1 MNEPEKKD
9 GIWIKTNNQYE
20 HILINQK
27 YSNYQSGVWSS
38 DTPVPYGNYNAV
50 CNISYNNAIYAIQ
63 DIIYTYSN
71 GVWTRHMFTIP
82 QYTMNG
88 KAAAIYND
96 KLYLAS
102 DHVVYVYDNINDL
115 TTYKS
120 IPINYEIDSD
130 AEALFIY
137 NNSVYCMGYGSPY
150 MITYKIN
157 TNTDTATK
165 INNYVNRCDGN
176 WIDIGII
183 NGHIY
188 VLYGWTL
195 YLVDNIDDMENTS
208 IHAKLTIPGL
218 SGYKSTPGGVCFK
231 DNMMHIFYDKYHY
244 VTDGNTLTQIC
255 TLPNNHSHYYSNGC
269 VFHGDIHLIGGN
281 TNRTYEA
288 TVTDHIKFQSPE
300 KVYSPNT
307 LIINRGNSN
316 SGVYLTAINDNS
328 EIIKGN
334 NNRFVSGFDDCFYF
348 ADSAFDWTAPMYYG
362 DGSRWIKFKN

>member
-27 YSNYQSGVWSS
+27 YSNYQSGVWSN
-38 DTPVPYGNYNAV
+38 DTPIPYDYYYAV
-50 CNISYNNAIYAIQ
+50 CNISYNNAIYTIGVNG
-63 DIIYTYSN
+63 IVCKYSN
-71 GVWTRHMFTIP
+71 GVWTR
-82 QYTMNG
+82 YTATFPELSSGG
-88 KAAAIYND
+88 KFAAIYND
-96 KLYLAS
+96 KLYLANK
-102 DHVVYVYDNINDL
+102 DIVYVYNDI
-115 TTYKS
+115 TTYNKS
-120 IPINYEIDSD
+120 IPIGYDIDGD
-130 AEALFIY
+130 AIALFIY
-137 NNSVYCMGYGSPY
+137 NNSIYCMGYGDPY
-150 MITYKIN
+150 MVTYKIN

-165 INNYVNRCDGN
+165 ITNYVNRCDGD

-188 VLYGWTL
+188 IIYGWTL
-195 YLVDNIDDMENTS
+195 YLVDNIDDIKNTS

-218 SGYKSTPGGVCFK
+218 SNYKSTPGGTCFK

-244 VTDGNTLTQIC
+244 VTNGNTLTQIC
-255 TLPNNHSHYYSNGC
+255 TLPNNHLHYYSNGC
-269 VFHGDIHLIGGN
+269 VFHDDIHLIGGN
-281 TNRTYEA
+281 INHTYGA
-288 TVTDHIKFQSPE
+288 TITDHIKFQSPE

-328 EIIKGN
+328 EVIKGN

-348 ADSAFDWTAPMYYG
+348 ADSAFDWNSPMYYG